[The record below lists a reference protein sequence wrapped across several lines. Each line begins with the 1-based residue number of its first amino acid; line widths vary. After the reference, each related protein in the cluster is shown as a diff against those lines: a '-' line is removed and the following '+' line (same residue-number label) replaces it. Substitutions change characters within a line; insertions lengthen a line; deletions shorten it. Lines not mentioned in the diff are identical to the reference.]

1 VGAVPAA
8 GFVNDS
14 VLELHDY
21 DELRSEK
28 SALMQVVRVQRPV
41 VVLGSSQSL
50 DILDAERI
58 GDTPVRRRRGGG
70 GLVLLAPGD
79 LWVDWWIP
87 ASDKRWSDDVHTA
100 SNLAGAWWETAL
112 APLVDGVTTVHRG
125 ALDGD
130 PAYRLVCFAGAGPG
144 EVFVNG
150 RKAVGVTQWR
160 VREGMFL
167 SSALLAH
174 DSDAI
179 PSFLREAPD
188 GIAVELQ
195 HHTMATLGIT
205 ETSELVE
212 SLRAVSSPMTYRLV
226 TLTV

>member
-1 VGAVPAA
+1 
-8 GFVNDS
+8 
-14 VLELHDY
+14 
-21 DELRSEK
+21 
-28 SALMQVVRVQRPV
+28 MQVVQVQRPV

-58 GDTPVRRRRGGG
+58 GDMPIRRRRGGG

-87 ASDKRWSDDVHTA
+87 ATDVRWSDDVHTA
-100 SNLAGAWWETAL
+100 SNIAGAWWEAAL
-112 APLVDGVTTVHRG
+112 APLVDGVTAVHRG
-125 ALDGD
+125 ALEGD
-130 PAYRLVCFAGAGPG
+130 PSYRLVCFAGAGPG

-174 DSDAI
+174 DSVTI
-179 PSFLREAPD
+179 PSLLRDAPD
-188 GIAVELQ
+188 GIEAELH

-205 ETSELVE
+205 ETSGLVE
-212 SLRAVSSPMTYRLV
+212 SLREVSSPAMYRLV
-226 TLTV
+226 TLTI